1 MGRFRFHHAE
11 HFDIIKPL
19 KPPNFMQKI
28 RKVVIP
34 VAGYG
39 TRFLPVTKA
48 MPKEMMPII
57 DKPVIQYV
65 VEEAVDSGITDIVLV
80 TGASKRAVEDHF
92 DYNHDLQNWLKKQ
105 GKNEMRERVKKIA
118 DMANFTYIRQKGPYG
133 NGTPVLNAEH
143 VIGDEP
149 FAVVWGDEFF
159 TGGKKP
165 RLKQL
170 LDVYEKYQDP
180 VLTGMRVGK
189 EGTDRFG
196 IVDPVAEV
204 QKDVWEIK
212 GIVEKPGPKKAKSKI
227 AAMGGYIL
235 PPEIFEIL
243 KKTKRGKGGEV
254 WLADAIAVLG
264 KTRPMYIKIVDGAYR
279 DTGTKEAWLKTN
291 IALALED
298 KALKTEMRKY
308 IKSLL

>member
-1 MGRFRFHHAE
+1 MS
-11 HFDIIKPL
+11 
-19 KPPNFMQKI
+19 KI

-34 VAGYG
+34 IAGFG

-65 VEEAVDSGITDIVLV
+65 VEEAVNSGITDIVLV
-80 TGASKRAVEDHF
+80 TGAAKRAVEDHF
-92 DYNHDLQNWLKKQ
+92 DYNFELQAWLKKQ
-105 GKNEMRERVKKIA
+105 GKEELRERIKKIA
-118 DMANFTYIRQKGPYG
+118 DMANFTYVRQKGPYG

-159 TGGKKP
+159 SGSKKP

-170 LDVYEKYQDP
+170 IDVYEKYEDI
-180 VLTGMRVGK
+180 VLTGMRVGA
-189 EGTDRFG
+189 EGTRRFG

-204 QKDVWEIK
+204 QKDVWEVK
-212 GIVEKPGPKKAKSKI
+212 GIVEKPGPKEAKSDI
-227 AAMGGYIL
+227 GAIGGYIL
-235 PPEIFEIL
+235 PPEIFEAL
-243 KKTKRGKGGEV
+243 KNTKRGKAGEI
-254 WLADAIAVLG
+254 WLVDAISKLS
-264 KTRPMYIKIVDGAYR
+264 KNRPMYIKIVDGIYR

-298 KALKTEMRKY
+298 KELKKEMRNF

>member
-1 MGRFRFHHAE
+1 MS
-11 HFDIIKPL
+11 
-19 KPPNFMQKI
+19 KI

-34 VAGYG
+34 VAGFG

-65 VEEAVDSGITDIVLV
+65 VEEAVDSGITDIILV

-92 DYNHDLQNWLKKQ
+92 DYNYELQAWLKKQ
-105 GKNEMRERVKKIA
+105 GKEEIRERIKKIA

-170 LDVYEKYQDP
+170 IDVYEKYEDI
-180 VLTGMRVGK
+180 VLTGMRVDA
-189 EGTDRFG
+189 EGTRRFG

-204 QKDVWEIK
+204 QKDVWQVK
-212 GIVEKPGPKKAKSKI
+212 GIVEKPGPKEAKSDI
-227 AAMGGYIL
+227 GAIGGYIL
-235 PPEIFEIL
+235 PPDIFQAL
-243 KKTKRGKGGEV
+243 KNTKRGKAGEV
-254 WLADAIAVLG
+254 WLVDAISKLS
-264 KTRPMYIKIVDGAYR
+264 KDRPMYVKIVDGVYR
-279 DTGTKEAWLKTN
+279 DTGTKKAWLKTN
-291 IALALED
+291 IALALQD
-298 KALKTEMRKY
+298 KDLKTEMRKF

>member
-1 MGRFRFHHAE
+1 
-11 HFDIIKPL
+11 
-19 KPPNFMQKI
+19 MQI

-48 MPKEMMPII
+48 MPKEMLPII

-65 VEEAVDSGITDIVLV
+65 VEEAVDSGITDVILV
-80 TGASKRAVEDHF
+80 TGAAKRAVEDHF
-92 DYNHDLQNWLKKQ
+92 DYNFELQAMLKKQ
-105 GKNEMRERVKKIA
+105 GKHELRERMKKIA

-149 FAVVWGDEFF
+149 FAVVFGDEFF
-159 TGGKKP
+159 SSKTP

-170 LDVYEKYQDP
+170 IDVFEKYHDP
-180 VLTGMRVGK
+180 VLTGIP
-189 EGTDRFG
+189 TDKAGLSRFG
-196 IVDPVAEV
+196 IVKTTAKIEKDLYQAE
-204 QKDVWEIK
+204 
-212 GIVEKPGPKKAKSKI
+212 GIVEKPGPDAAPSNI
-227 AAMGGYIL
+227 AAVSGYIL
-235 PPEIFEIL
+235 PPEIFGAL

-254 WLADAIAVLG
+254 WLVDAITKLA
-264 KTRPMYIKIVDGAYR
+264 KTRPLYCKIIEGIYR

-291 IALALED
+291 IALALQDETLGPEI
-298 KALKTEMRKY
+298 KKY

>member
-1 MGRFRFHHAE
+1 M
-11 HFDIIKPL
+11 
-19 KPPNFMQKI
+19 KI

-48 MPKEMMPII
+48 MPKEMLPII

-65 VEEAVDSGITDIVLV
+65 VEEAVDSGITDVILV
-80 TGASKRAVEDHF
+80 TGAAKRAVEDHF
-92 DYNHDLQNWLKKQ
+92 DYNYELQQWLKKQ
-105 GKNEMRERVKKIA
+105 GKHELRERMKKIA

-133 NGTPVLNAEH
+133 NGTPVLNCEH

-159 TGGKKP
+159 SSKVP

-170 LDVYEKYQDP
+170 MDVWDKYHDP
-180 VLTGMRVGK
+180 VLTGMAVDNAGL
-189 EGTDRFG
+189 DRFG
-196 IVDPVAEV
+196 IVRPVAKVE
-204 QKDVWEIK
+204 KDVLQIS
-212 GIVEKPGPKKAKSKI
+212 GVVEKPGIKEAPSKI
-227 AAMGGYIL
+227 AALGGYIL
-235 PPEIFEIL
+235 PPEIFGAL
-243 KKTKRGKGGEV
+243 RKTKGGKSGEI
-254 WLADAIAVLG
+254 WLVDAISKLC
-264 KTRPMYIKIVDGAYR
+264 KTRPMYCKIVEGVYR

-298 KALKTEMRKY
+298 KTLGPVIKKY
-308 IKSLL
+308 IKSIL

>member
-1 MGRFRFHHAE
+1 
-11 HFDIIKPL
+11 
-19 KPPNFMQKI
+19 MQKI

-65 VEEAVDSGITDIVLV
+65 VEEAVDSGITDIILV
-80 TGASKRAVEDHF
+80 TGAAKRAVEDHF
-92 DYNHDLQNWLKKQ
+92 DYNHELQNWLKKQ
-105 GKNEMRERVKKIA
+105 KKDDLRERIKKIA

-133 NGTPVLNAEH
+133 NGTPVLCAEH

-159 TGGKKP
+159 TGSKKP

-170 LDVYEKYQDP
+170 TDVYEKYQDP
-180 VLTGMRVGK
+180 VLTGMRVGA
-189 EGTDRFG
+189 EGKRRFG

-204 QKDVWEIK
+204 SKNVWEIK
-212 GIVEKPGPKKAKSKI
+212 GIEEKPGPQKAKSNI

-235 PPEIFEIL
+235 PPEIFGIL

-254 WLADAIAVLG
+254 WLADAIAKLG
-264 KTRPMYIKIVDGAYR
+264 ETRPMYIKIVDGDYR

-291 IALALED
+291 IALALEH
-298 KALKTEMRKY
+298 KELKKEMRKF
-308 IKSLL
+308 IKSML

>member
-1 MGRFRFHHAE
+1 
-11 HFDIIKPL
+11 
-19 KPPNFMQKI
+19 MQKI
-28 RKVVIP
+28 RKVIIP

-65 VEEAVDSGITDIVLV
+65 VEEAVESGITDIILV
-80 TGASKRAVEDHF
+80 TGAAKRAVEDHF
-92 DYNHDLQNWLKKQ
+92 DYNYELQSWLKKQ
-105 GKNEMRERVKKIA
+105 GKDELREKIKKIA

-133 NGTPVLNAEH
+133 NGTPVLNAAH

-170 LDVYEKYQDP
+170 IETYEKHQG
-180 VLTGMRVGK
+180 VILTGMKVDK
-189 EGTDRFG
+189 EGTNRFG
-196 IVDPVAEV
+196 IVEPDEKLS
-204 QKDVWEIK
+204 KDIWRVKSIT
-212 GIVEKPGPKKAKSKI
+212 EKPGPKAAKSNI
-227 AAMGGYIL
+227 AAVGGYIL
-235 PPEIFEIL
+235 PPEIFTAL
-243 KKTKRGKGGEV
+243 RKTKRGKGGEI
-254 WLADAIAVLG
+254 WLVDAISKLNQ
-264 KTRPMYIKIVDGAYR
+264 PMYVKIVDGTYR

-291 IALALED
+291 IALALEN
-298 KALKTEMRKY
+298 KSTKREMKKF

>member
-1 MGRFRFHHAE
+1 MNH
-11 HFDIIKPL
+11 
-19 KPPNFMQKI
+19 QKI

-65 VEEAVDSGITDIVLV
+65 VEEAVDSGITDIILV
-80 TGASKRAVEDHF
+80 TGAAKRAVEDHF
-92 DYNHDLQNWLKKQ
+92 DYNYQLQAWLKKQ
-105 GKNEMRERVKKIA
+105 KKDELRERIKKIA

-159 TGGKKP
+159 TGCKTP

-170 LDVYEKYQDP
+170 IDVYDKYQDI
-180 VLTGMRVGK
+180 VLTGMKVGA
-189 EGTDRFG
+189 EGQRRFG
-196 IVDPVAEV
+196 IVNPVAEV
-204 QKDVWEIK
+204 DKNVWEVS
-212 GIVEKPGPKKAKSKI
+212 GIVEKPGPQKAKSKI

-235 PPEIFEIL
+235 PPEIFEAL
-243 KKTKRGKGGEV
+243 RTTRRGKGGEI
-254 WLADAIAVLG
+254 WLVDAIAKVA
-264 KTRPMYIKIVDGAYR
+264 KNRAMYIKIVDGTYR
-279 DTGTKEAWLKTN
+279 DTGTKEEWLKTN

-298 KALKTEMRKY
+298 KALKKEMKKY

>member
-1 MGRFRFHHAE
+1 
-11 HFDIIKPL
+11 
-19 KPPNFMQKI
+19 MQKI

-65 VEEAVDSGITDIVLV
+65 VEEAVDSGITDIILV

-105 GKNEMRERVKKIA
+105 GKEELRERIKKIA

-133 NGTPVLNAEH
+133 NGTPVLCAEH

-159 TGGKKP
+159 TGGKRP

-170 LDVYEKYQDP
+170 IDVYETYGDP
-180 VLTGMRVGK
+180 VLTGMRVGD
-189 EGTDRFG
+189 EGTKRFG
-196 IVDPVAEV
+196 IVEPVAEV
-204 QKDVWEIK
+204 ENNVWQVS
-212 GIVEKPGPKKAKSKI
+212 GIVEKPGPQNAKSDI
-227 AAMGGYIL
+227 AAIGGYIL
-235 PPEIFEIL
+235 PPEIFEAL
-243 KKTKRGKGGEV
+243 RKTKLGKGGEV
-254 WLADAIAVLG
+254 WLVDAIAKLA
-264 KTRPMYIKIVDGAYR
+264 KNRPLYAKIVDGVYR
-279 DTGTKEAWLKTN
+279 DTGTVEAWLKTN
-291 IALALED
+291 IALSLED
-298 KALKTEMRKY
+298 KNLKKEMRAF
-308 IKSLL
+308 IKSIL

>member
-1 MGRFRFHHAE
+1 
-11 HFDIIKPL
+11 
-19 KPPNFMQKI
+19 MQI

-48 MPKEMMPII
+48 MPKEMLPII

-65 VEEAVDSGITDIVLV
+65 VEEAVDSGITDVILV
-80 TGASKRAVEDHF
+80 TGAAKRAVEDHF
-92 DYNHDLQNWLKKQ
+92 DYNFELQAMLKKQ
-105 GKNEMRERVKKIA
+105 GKHELRERMKKIA

-149 FAVVWGDEFF
+149 FAVVFGDEFF
-159 TGGKKP
+159 SSKTP

-170 LDVYEKYQDP
+170 IDVFEKYHDP
-180 VLTGMRVGK
+180 VLTGIP
-189 EGTDRFG
+189 TDKAGLSRFG
-196 IVDPVAEV
+196 IVKTTAKIEKDLYQAE
-204 QKDVWEIK
+204 
-212 GIVEKPGPKKAKSKI
+212 GIVEKPGPDAAPSNI
-227 AAMGGYIL
+227 AAVSGYIL
-235 PPEIFEIL
+235 PPEIFEAL

-254 WLADAIAVLG
+254 WLVDAITKLA
-264 KTRPMYIKIVDGAYR
+264 KTRPLYCKIIEGIYR

-291 IALALED
+291 IALALHDETLGPEI
-298 KALKTEMRKY
+298 KKY

>member
-1 MGRFRFHHAE
+1 
-11 HFDIIKPL
+11 
-19 KPPNFMQKI
+19 MQKI

-65 VEEAVDSGITDIVLV
+65 VEEAVDSGITDIILV

-105 GKNEMRERVKKIA
+105 GKEELRERVKKIA

-133 NGTPVLNAEH
+133 NGTPVLCAEH

-170 LDVYEKYQDP
+170 IDVYEKYGDP
-180 VLTGMRVGK
+180 VLTGMRVGA
-189 EGTDRFG
+189 EGQKRFG

-204 QKDVWEIK
+204 EKNLWQVK
-212 GIVEKPGPKKAKSKI
+212 GIVEKPGPEKAKSDI
-227 AAMGGYIL
+227 AALGGYIL
-235 PPEIFEIL
+235 PPEIFSIL
-243 KKTKRGKGGEV
+243 RKTKHGKDGEV
-254 WLADAIAVLG
+254 WLADAIATLG
-264 KTRPMYIKIVDGAYR
+264 KTRPMYIKIVDGVYR
-279 DTGTKEAWLKTN
+279 DTGTVEAWLKTN

-298 KALKTEMRKY
+298 KNLKKEIRAF
-308 IKSLL
+308 IKSIL

>member
-1 MGRFRFHHAE
+1 MRPTFNTYTP
-11 HFDIIKPL
+11 IQL
-19 KPPNFMQKI
+19 STMSSI
-28 RKVVIP
+28 RKLVIP

-39 TRFLPVTKA
+39 TRFLPATKA

-57 DKPVIQYV
+57 DKPTIQYV
-65 VEEAVDSGITDIVLV
+65 VEEAVDSGITDIILV
-80 TGASKRAVEDHF
+80 TGSAKRAVEDHF
-92 DYNHDLQNWLKKQ
+92 DYNYQLQNWLKKQ
-105 GKNEMRERVKKIA
+105 GKHELRERTKKIA

-133 NGTPVLNAEH
+133 NGTPVLNAKH

-159 TGGKKP
+159 SSKVP

-170 LDVYEKYQDP
+170 IDVYDKYQDP
-180 VLTGMRVGK
+180 VLTGLKVGV
-189 EGTDRFG
+189 EGKRRFG
-196 IVDPVAEV
+196 IVDPIAEV
-204 QKDVWEIK
+204 QKDVWQIK
-212 GIVEKPGPKKAKSKI
+212 DVVEKPGPEKAKSNI

-235 PPEIFEIL
+235 PPEIFEAL
-243 KKTKRGKGGEV
+243 EKTKIGKGGEL
-254 WLADAIAVLG
+254 WLVDAIRSIT
-264 KTRPMYIKIVDGAYR
+264 KNRPMYIKIIDGIYR

-298 KALKTEMRKY
+298 KELRKEIRKY

>member
-1 MGRFRFHHAE
+1 MS
-11 HFDIIKPL
+11 
-19 KPPNFMQKI
+19 KI

-34 VAGYG
+34 VAGFG

-65 VEEAVDSGITDIVLV
+65 VEEAVDSGITDIILV

-92 DYNHDLQNWLKKQ
+92 DYNYELQAWLKKQ
-105 GKNEMRERVKKIA
+105 GKEEVRERIKKIA
-118 DMANFTYIRQKGPYG
+118 DMANFTYIRQKGAYG

-170 LDVYEKYQDP
+170 IDVYEKYEDI
-180 VLTGMRVGK
+180 VLTGMRVDA
-189 EGTDRFG
+189 EGTRRFG

-204 QKDVWEIK
+204 QKDVWQVK
-212 GIVEKPGPKKAKSKI
+212 GIVEKPGPKEAKSDI
-227 AAMGGYIL
+227 GAIGGYIL
-235 PPEIFEIL
+235 PPEIFEAL
-243 KKTKRGKGGEV
+243 RKTKHGKAGEV
-254 WLADAIAVLG
+254 WLVDAISKLS
-264 KTRPMYIKIVDGAYR
+264 KDRPMYVKIVDGTYR

-291 IALALED
+291 IALALQD
-298 KALKTEMRKY
+298 KNLKTEMRKF

>member
-1 MGRFRFHHAE
+1 M
-11 HFDIIKPL
+11 P
-19 KPPNFMQKI
+19 KI

-34 VAGYG
+34 VAGFG

-65 VEEAVDSGITDIVLV
+65 VEEAVASGITDIILV

-92 DYNHDLQNWLKKQ
+92 DYNFELQSWLKKQ
-105 GKNEMRERVKKIA
+105 GKNELREKIKHIA

-133 NGTPVLNAEH
+133 NGTPILNARH

-170 LDVYEKYQDP
+170 IDVYEKYEDI
-180 VLTGMRVGK
+180 VLTGLRVDS
-189 EGTDRFG
+189 EGTRRFG

-204 QKDVWEIK
+204 QKDVWQVRD
-212 GIVEKPGPKKAKSKI
+212 IVEKPGPEKATSDI
-227 AAMGGYIL
+227 GAVGGYIL
-235 PPEIFEIL
+235 PPEIFGAL
-243 KKTKRGKGGEV
+243 QKTKRGKSGEI
-254 WLADAIAVLG
+254 WLVDAIARLA
-264 KTRPMYIKIVDGAYR
+264 KTRPMYVKIVDGVYR

-291 IALALED
+291 IALALEHPAMKKD
-298 KALKTEMRKY
+298 IRTF
-308 IKSLL
+308 IKSVL

>member
-1 MGRFRFHHAE
+1 
-11 HFDIIKPL
+11 
-19 KPPNFMQKI
+19 MQKI

-65 VEEAVDSGITDIVLV
+65 VEEAVASGITEIILV
-80 TGASKRAVEDHF
+80 TGAAKRAVEDHF
-92 DYNHDLQNWLKKQ
+92 DYNYELQSWLKKC
-105 GKNEMRERVKKIA
+105 KKEELRERIKNIA

-159 TGGKKP
+159 SSKVP

-170 LDVYEKYQDP
+170 IDVYNKYHDI
-180 VLTGMRVGK
+180 VLTGMEVGK
-189 EGTDRFG
+189 PGLSRFG
-196 IVDPVAEV
+196 IVEPEAELGNGV
-204 QKDVWEIK
+204 IQVKDVI
-212 GIVEKPGPKKAKSKI
+212 EKPGPDKAPSNI
-227 AAMGGYIL
+227 AAVGGYIL
-235 PPEIFEIL
+235 PPEIFAAL
-243 KKTKRGKGGEV
+243 KETKRGKGGEM
-254 WLADAIAVLG
+254 WLVDAISKVA
-264 KTRPMYIKIVDGAYR
+264 KDRAMYIKIIDGIYR

-291 IALALED
+291 IALALEH
-298 KALKTEMRKY
+298 KELKGEMKKY
-308 IKSLL
+308 IKTLL

>member
-1 MGRFRFHHAE
+1 M
-11 HFDIIKPL
+11 P
-19 KPPNFMQKI
+19 KI

-34 VAGYG
+34 VAGFG

-65 VEEAVDSGITDIVLV
+65 VEEAVESGITDIILV

-92 DYNHDLQNWLKKQ
+92 DYNYELQAWLKKQ
-105 GKNEMRERVKKIA
+105 GKEEIRERIKKIA

-170 LDVYEKYQDP
+170 IDVYEKYEDI
-180 VLTGMRVGK
+180 VLTGMRVDV
-189 EGTDRFG
+189 EGTKRFA
-196 IVDPVAEV
+196 IADPVAEV
-204 QKDVWEIK
+204 QKNVWEVK
-212 GIVEKPGPKKAKSKI
+212 GLVEKPGPKEAKSDI
-227 AAMGGYIL
+227 GAIGGYIL
-235 PPEIFEIL
+235 PPEIFEAL
-243 KKTKRGKGGEV
+243 KNTKRGKGGEV
-254 WLADAIAVLG
+254 WLVDAIS
-264 KTRPMYIKIVDGAYR
+264 KISKNRPMYVKIVDGVYR

-291 IALALED
+291 IALALQHKE
-298 KALKTEMRKY
+298 LKQEMRKF

>member
-1 MGRFRFHHAE
+1 M
-11 HFDIIKPL
+11 
-19 KPPNFMQKI
+19 
-28 RKVVIP
+28 IP

-65 VEEAVDSGITDIVLV
+65 VEEAVDSGITDIILV
-80 TGASKRAVEDHF
+80 TGAAKRAVEDHF
-92 DYNHDLQNWLKKQ
+92 DYNHELQNWLKKQ
-105 GKNEMRERVKKIA
+105 GKNDIRERIKKIA

-133 NGTPVLNAEH
+133 NGTPVLCAEH

-170 LDVYEKYQDP
+170 IDVYEKYEDV

-189 EGTDRFG
+189 EGTNRFG

-204 QKDVWEIK
+204 DKDVWQVQ
-212 GIVEKPGPKKAKSKI
+212 GVVEKPGPKNAKSDI
-227 AAMGGYIL
+227 AAIGGYIL
-235 PPEIFEIL
+235 PPEIFQIL
-243 KKTKRGKGGEV
+243 RKTKRGKGGEV
-254 WLADAIAVLG
+254 WLVDAIAKLT
-264 KTRPMYIKIVDGAYR
+264 KNRAMYAKIVDGVYR

-291 IALALED
+291 IALALEH
-298 KALKTEMRKY
+298 KELKTEMRKF